1 MSQNQSAQLNLKW
14 LSINIKGE
22 DGDFPCLFFKIK
34 TVCEYLAKLLVFK
47 YWNNEKI
54 TGFCIVVFSQL
65 KYFYNIWKCKSALS
79 LFYSQICW
87 IMFIHMAIQRLY
99 TIKEQINTSLKKKQY
114 NFKMRKNH
122 YIKQFTEISFP
133 DLWELISKFRS
144 KETKKKII

>member
-1 MSQNQSAQLNLKW
+1 
-14 LSINIKGE
+14 
-22 DGDFPCLFFKIK
+22 
-34 TVCEYLAKLLVFK
+34 
-47 YWNNEKI
+47 
-54 TGFCIVVFSQL
+54 
-65 KYFYNIWKCKSALS
+65 
-79 LFYSQICW
+79 
-87 IMFIHMAIQRLY
+87 MFIHMAIQRLY